1 MKKVTMHLKYQ
12 HKDLLK
18 VDGNLTLMDILQS
31 IWPVP
36 FTVVKHKVGG
46 TILECI
52 ILVFCLPGLYW
63 NNCQDL
69 NRVY

>member
-1 MKKVTMHLKYQ
+1 MKKVTTHLKYQ

-18 VDGNLTLMDILQS
+18 VDGNLTLMDASAKYLAC
-31 IWPVP
+31 
-36 FTVVKHKVGG
+36 TAVVKHKVGG

-52 ILVFCLPGLYW
+52 ILDFCLPGLYW
-63 NNCQDL
+63 DNCQDL